1 MFRCLKDGAEEFL
14 LKPIRLAD
22 VRRLKASVSAGKQK
36 QIQMRTEKHDM
47 LEQPSVA
54 QCNKRKFSSADG
66 FEAQSPESRPRLR
79 ALKVA

>member
-22 VRRLKASVSAGKQK
+22 VQRLKASVTAGKQK
-36 QIQMRTEKHDM
+36 QIQMQMEKHDM
-47 LEQPSVA
+47 LEQPSVG
-54 QCNKRKFSSADG
+54 QCNKRKLSSTDG
-66 FEAQSPESRPRLR
+66 FEAQSAENHPRLR